1 MSAGL
6 LEILPPPQ
14 RLALAYSPASTRDHL
29 LALLAF
35 DARLGM
41 AIRQANE
48 PIMAQMRLAWWRDQL
63 RLEAEQRER
72 SDELVVALDRL
83 AGMRGA
89 LFALIDAWEGI
100 VGEFLYNQTIGA
112 LGSARGKALAA
123 LGRLTGASD
132 TIEAVERAGARWG
145 LADLAAGLS
154 DDAERRLVLARA
166 GELGTMRIPL
176 SRDLRTL
183 AILDGLARRSLA
195 KGGAPLL
202 SGPASGLL
210 AIRLGLIGR

>member
-1 MSAGL
+1 MSTGL
-6 LEILPPPQ
+6 LDLLPPPQ
-14 RLALAYSPASTRDHL
+14 RLALAYSPASTREHL

-89 LFALIDAWEGI
+89 LFSLIDGWEGI
-100 VGEFLYNQTIGA
+100 LGEFLDNHAIGGLA
-112 LGSARGKALAA
+112 TARGRALAA
-123 LGRLTGASD
+123 VARLAGVSETM
-132 TIEAVERAGARWG
+132 EAVEKAGTRWALG
-145 LADLAAGLS
+145 DLAAGLS
-154 DDAERRLVLARA
+154 DGAERNLTLGLAR
-166 GELGTMRIPL
+166 ELGNERIALP
-176 SRDLRTL
+176 RELRTL
-183 AILDGLARRSLA
+183 AVLDGLARRSLSR
-195 KGGAPLL
+195 GGGPLF

-210 AIRLGLIGR
+210 AIRLGLTGR